1 MELQTPKLALIR
13 EKRALLFPDNLIA
26 RPVLLSGP
34 EPEPKMAANST
45 YREAKLLYYGLEER
59 EMKGRTVLGL
69 ISRDLD
75 VR

>member
-1 MELQTPKLALIR
+1 MY
-13 EKRALLFPDNLIA
+13 
-26 RPVLLSGP
+26 PVLLSGT
-34 EPEPKMAANST
+34 EPELKMAANST

-59 EMKGRTVLGL
+59 EMKGRAVLGL